1 MRLCIADP
9 PYLGYAS
16 MWYGSEDVSG
26 VDLAGNV
33 AVDGRRRPQAGSSAK
48 STIAPPRKA
57 DVHPDAHLWDEP
69 QRHAEMVARL
79 ERDYDGWAIA
89 MNPPNL
95 ADYLRWV
102 TVDVRVAVWVKPNA
116 MPTNSRPIRSWEP
129 VLIHVPK
136 GRRRANGRPP
146 FRDYLIANTGAGG
159 FAGAKPHTWTRWVL
173 DMLGYDPETDT
184 VDDLFHGSGAV
195 AAEIAQGVL
204 SLGRPRSLDDATNGE
219 WGALAAHNA
228 AALARRRCGVTTE
241 TPTTATEM

>member
-1 MRLCIADP
+1 MKLCIADP

-16 MWYGSEDVSG
+16 MWYGSEDVST
-26 VDLAGNV
+26 VDTSTNA
-33 AVDGRRRPQAGSSAK
+33 AVDYRRRPQAGSTEK
-48 STIAPPRKA
+48 STITPPRKA
-57 DVHPDAHLWDEP
+57 DHHPDAHLWDEP
-69 QRHAEMVARL
+69 EKHAELVRTL

-102 TVDVRVAVWVKPNA
+102 TVDVRITVWVKPNA

-129 VLIHVPK
+129 VLLHVPQ

-146 FRDYLIANTGAGG
+146 TRDYLVAARSGS
-159 FAGAKPHTWTRWVL
+159 FAGEKPPAWTRWVL

-184 VDDLFHGSGAV
+184 VDDLFHGSGSV

-204 SLGRPRSLDDATNGE
+204 L
-219 WGALAAHNA
+219 
-228 AALARRRCGVTTE
+228 
-241 TPTTATEM
+241 